1 MKYASYLLIM
11 VMLVGVA
18 SLFVLKRPDGRTWL
32 SLDDILGKAQTQA
45 QQVLSES
52 KQQLDKAVDMVSSK
66 DEQTAQEKPAKIY
79 KWQDAQGNWHY
90 SDRPNARGQSE
101 EMTLDPSKITIMAAE
116 NTEILK
122 QLKEQQD
129 AGRIP
134 KDLPANM
141 SPTDIKK
148 LVQDAQN
155 IEKLM
160 QERSKKLEG
169 I

>member
-45 QQVLSES
+45 QHMLDES
-52 KQQLDKAVDMVSSK
+52 KQQLDKAVDMVSSS
-66 DEQTAQEKPAKIY
+66 DAQAAQKQPGKIY

-116 NTEILK
+116 NTDILK
-122 QLKEQQD
+122 QLKVQQD

-141 SPTDIKK
+141 SPADIKK

-160 QERSKKLEG
+160 QERSKKLEEL
-169 I
+169 

>member
-1 MKYASYLLIM
+1 MKYVSYLLIM
-11 VMLVGVA
+11 VMLIGVA

-45 QQVLSES
+45 QQILDES
-52 KQQLDKAVDMVSSK
+52 KQQLDKAVDIVNSS
-66 DEQTAQEKPAKIY
+66 DQPTPQQKPSKIY
-79 KWQDAQGNWHY
+79 KWQDTQGNWHY

-116 NTEILK
+116 NTDILR

-160 QERSKKLEG
+160 QERSKKLEEL
-169 I
+169 